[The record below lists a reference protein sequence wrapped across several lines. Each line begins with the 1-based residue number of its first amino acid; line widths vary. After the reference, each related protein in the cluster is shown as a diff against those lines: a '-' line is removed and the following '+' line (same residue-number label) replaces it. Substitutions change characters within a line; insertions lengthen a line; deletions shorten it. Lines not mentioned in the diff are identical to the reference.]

1 MLGKKNFVMTK
12 VVEDISAWRSR
23 RDPWARFANA
33 WWMRLPRQNLTL
45 GSLLL
50 SLVFWVVVLP
60 AVGIF

>member
-1 MLGKKNFVMTK
+1 MPNG
-12 VVEDISAWRSR
+12 VEDFSAWRFR
-23 RDPWARFANA
+23 RDPLLRFANA